1 MQMESIGGQS
11 VGVGSTIQAVLSRK
25 VKIRLSRSYSFLDD
39 PVMHRS
45 SLNDSSSAI
54 SDSRGLFFKKS
65 LHSLERPRVNM
76 RTASNS
82 LKQKGIICSACT

>member
-11 VGVGSTIQAVLSRK
+11 VGVGGTIQGVLNRK
-25 VKIRLSRSYSFLDD
+25 VEICLSRSYLFSDD

-45 SLNDSSSAI
+45 SLNDSLSVI
-54 SDSRGLFFKKS
+54 FDSRGLFFKKS
-65 LHSLERPRVNM
+65 LHSLETPRANM

-82 LKQKGIICSACT
+82 LKQKGIICSVCT